1 VAANALVIGVD
12 VVVTPTAMTIF
23 IVATVPFEM
32 IPEFEPET
40 IQVYVPEDPEQLKV
54 LDALVDAAPGV
65 AEIDTTLAVG

>member
-1 VAANALVIGVD
+1 MAANALVIGMD

-40 IQVYVPEDPEQLKV
+40 IQVYVPDDPEQLKV
-54 LDALVDAAPGV
+54 LEALVDAAPGI

>member
-1 VAANALVIGVD
+1 VAANALVIGTD

-40 IQVYVPEDPEQLKV
+40 IQV
-54 LDALVDAAPGV
+54 
-65 AEIDTTLAVG
+65 

>member
-1 VAANALVIGVD
+1 MAANALVIGVD

>member
-1 VAANALVIGVD
+1 MAANALVIGMD

-54 LDALVDAAPGV
+54 LDALVDAAPGI

>member
-1 VAANALVIGVD
+1 MD

-40 IQVYVPEDPEQLKV
+40 IQVYVPDDPEQLKV
-54 LDALVDAAPGV
+54 LEALVDAAPGI